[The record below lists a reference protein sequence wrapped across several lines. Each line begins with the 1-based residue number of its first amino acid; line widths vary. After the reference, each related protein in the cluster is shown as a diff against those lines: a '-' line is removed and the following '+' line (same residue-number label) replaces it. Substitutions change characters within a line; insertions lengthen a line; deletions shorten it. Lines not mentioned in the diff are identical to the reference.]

1 MSKTKDR
8 SIGGLIKHYRIL
20 KDLTQEELAEMLNL
34 SYQQVQKYEYNKVI
48 PPHDKLGQLSKVL
61 EIPIE
66 LFFSEGL
73 RTDLIDRIET
83 EIARNY
89 ELVKLVKENPEFL
102 EIIRL
107 YSKNKSHLKPIE
119 FMRFLKDLLKVPKDK
134 KDSYL
139 NIINKI
145 ALLIS

>member
-66 LFFSEGL
+66 LFFNEGL
-73 RTDLIDRIET
+73 RGNLIDKIEG
-83 EIARNY
+83 EIAKNY
-89 ELVKLVKENPEFL
+89 ELLKLIKENPELL
-102 EIIRL
+102 ELVRS
-107 YSKNKSHLKPIE
+107 YSKNKTNIKAIDFLK
-119 FMRFLKDLLKVPKDK
+119 FLKDLLNIPKDK

-139 NIINKI
+139 NLINKI
-145 ALLIS
+145 ALLIT